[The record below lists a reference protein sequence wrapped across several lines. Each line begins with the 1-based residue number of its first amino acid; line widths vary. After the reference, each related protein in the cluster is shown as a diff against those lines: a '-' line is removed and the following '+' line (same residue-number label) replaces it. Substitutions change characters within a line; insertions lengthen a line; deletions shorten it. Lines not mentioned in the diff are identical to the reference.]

1 MLWVPKLTIDGRE
14 LSPASH
20 RGVTMDYASID
31 GVPKP
36 RRDGNWTMRM
46 PKRGRIPSR
55 MFAVT
60 ISGGYV
66 SQPLSLVV
74 GDIVTIGCSVP
85 LTERGFVAEADL
97 RRPAVAGSVFHF
109 DDRGWPII
117 DPAAQATAF
126 ETRWCPILRMMV
138 IDFGWTGTDVSASGN
153 WNYDLEELE
162 SPE

>member
-1 MLWVPKLTIDGRE
+1 MTWVPRLTIDGRE
-14 LSPASH
+14 LPAGSH

-66 SQPLSLVV
+66 SQPLSLVI
-74 GDIVTIGCSVP
+74 GDVVTLGCSVP

-97 RRPAVAGSVFHF
+97 RRPAVPGSVFHL
-109 DDRGWPII
+109 DGYGWPIL
-117 DPAAQATAF
+117 DAARVPTAA

-138 IDFGWTGTDVSASGN
+138 LDFGWNGNDVTASGN
-153 WNYDLEELE
+153 WSFTLEELE